1 MDPFAPSSP
10 LRYVLTVGLEQ
21 WSATFPL
28 SEEAAYIIRR
38 IGSVRVHT
46 LRRGRRGDPV
56 FLQYIVGSRQMRGA
70 AGEHERHH
78 SAVRPRGL

>member
-1 MDPFAPSSP
+1 MEPSESSSP
-10 LRYVLTVGLEQ
+10 LRYVLTDGLDQ

-28 SEEAAYIIRR
+28 YKEAAYRIRR